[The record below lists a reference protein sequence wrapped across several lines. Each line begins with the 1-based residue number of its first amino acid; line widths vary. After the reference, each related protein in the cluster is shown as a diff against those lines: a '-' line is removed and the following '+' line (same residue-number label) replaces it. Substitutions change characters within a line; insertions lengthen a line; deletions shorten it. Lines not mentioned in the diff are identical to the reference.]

1 MNHVLRSFLATLVA
15 FAALLV
21 LGPGTS
27 AVAQELPPP
36 QPSPL
41 ECATG
46 VSTQLLSAIP
56 INDGR
61 QTLLLAR
68 GILDPGAHIGA
79 HRNLGTGTVVV
90 ESGSFG
96 FTLLDDV
103 EMTITRAATAD
114 TEATEEPVVVGKEVT
129 LNPGDALAPPAGT
142 THVGRNLSDGETTV
156 LLAGL
161 IETGQPPEE
170 CVDAATPAA

>member
-1 MNHVLRSFLATLVA
+1 MMNHALRPFLSTLVA
-15 FAALLV
+15 VAALLAFAA
-21 LGPGTS
+21 P
-27 AVAQELPPP
+27 AAAQELPPP

-46 VSTQLLSAIP
+46 VSAQVLSAIP

-68 GILDPGAHIGA
+68 GILDPGAHIDA

-114 TEATEEPVVVGKEVT
+114 TEATKDPVVVGEEVT

-156 LLAGL
+156 LIAGL

-170 CVDAATPAA
+170 CVETATPVA